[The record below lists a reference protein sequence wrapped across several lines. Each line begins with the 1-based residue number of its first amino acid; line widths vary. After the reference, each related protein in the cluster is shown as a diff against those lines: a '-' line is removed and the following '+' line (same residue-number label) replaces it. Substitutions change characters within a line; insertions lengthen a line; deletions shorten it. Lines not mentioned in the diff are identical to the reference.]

1 MTDLLPLA
9 GKFSMLA
16 FLVSGM
22 LATGME
28 IAPKRVA
35 APLREPR
42 FVISAIVLNF
52 ILSPALAWL
61 LARAFRLDGGLTAGL
76 MLIGSAAGA
85 PFLPRLLLTAGCPLD
100 RGVALM
106 VLLTVGTMVFLP
118 VALPRVIPGFAA
130 DPWEVARPLL
140 AWLALPLAAGMLLKR
155 LAPRLAVRAAP
166 PLGKT
171 SSVCLLVFF
180 CLILAQH
187 SIALLGLFG
196 SGALL
201 AAALHAALLFT
212 AGWRTGRADG
222 GVLGLASCA
231 RNFGAALV
239 PAATS
244 LRDPRVTLMLVA
256 GAIAGLVV
264 SFTAASWLK
273 RKAPTV

>member
-1 MTDLLPLA
+1 MTDWLPLA
-9 GKFSMLA
+9 GKLSMLA

-28 IAPKRVA
+28 IAPNRIT

-42 FVISAIVLNF
+42 FVLSAIALNF

-85 PFLPRLLLTAGCPLD
+85 PFLPKLLQTAACPLD

-106 VLLTVGTMVFLP
+106 VLLTAGTMVFLP
-118 VALPRVIPGFAA
+118 IALPRVIPGFAA

-155 LAPRLAVRAAP
+155 LAPRLAACLAP

-171 SSVCLLVFF
+171 GSVCLLVFF
-180 CLILAQH
+180 CLILAQN

-196 SGALL
+196 SGAML

-222 GVLGLASCA
+222 GVLGLATCA

-244 LRDPRVTLMLVA
+244 LRDPRVVLMLVA
-256 GAIAGLVV
+256 GAIAGIVV
-264 SFTAASWLK
+264 SFSAAFWLK
-273 RKAPTV
+273 RKALSV